1 MKDRAVVLGG
11 GGPVG
16 IAWETGVAAG
26 LALEGVKLADADF
39 ILGTSAGS
47 FVGAQLAGGRD
58 PQQLAAQQ
66 IELGRNPP
74 ARPAGAPTSAPDLT
88 PLMSFIAR
96 FPPDG
101 EPSPELRAEI
111 GQFAL
116 SSQAMFT
123 EDQFI
128 AVLSDAASKD
138 GSWPEKFA
146 CSAVDVETGDFKLWR
161 KGDGVPL
168 PRGVAS
174 SCAVPGIY
182 PPIAIRGKRWMD
194 GGMRSATCL
203 DCAAGYRR
211 VICLAVVPTM
221 ARTFMQARLDREAT
235 KVTAEGGQVEVIVP
249 DDASG
254 AAFGVNL
261 MDATRRADITA
272 AGIAQ
277 GRREAERLKAF
288 WS

>member
-1 MKDRAVVLGG
+1 MKDRALVLGG

-26 LALEGVKLADADF
+26 LAAEGVKLADADF

-47 FVGAQLAGGRD
+47 FVGAQLSGGRD
-58 PQQLAAQQ
+58 PKALAAQQ

-74 ARPAGAPTSAPDLT
+74 PRPPGAPTAAPDLT
-88 PLMSFIAR
+88 PLMAFIAR

-101 EPSPELRAEI
+101 EPGPVLRAEI
-111 GQFAL
+111 GRFAL
-116 SSQAMFT
+116 DAKAMLT

-146 CSAVDVETGDFKLWR
+146 CSAVDAETGDFKLWR
-161 KGDGVPL
+161 KGDGVPVA
-168 PRGVAS
+168 RGVAS

-182 PPIAIRGKRWMD
+182 PPISIRGKRWMD

-203 DCAAGYRR
+203 DCAAGYKR
-211 VICLAVVPTM
+211 VVCLAVVPTM
-221 ARTFMQARLDREAT
+221 ATTFMLPRLKREAA
-235 KVTAEGGQVEVIVP
+235 KVMAEGGRVEMIVP
-249 DDASG
+249 DEASG
-254 AAFGVNL
+254 AIFGVNL
-261 MDATRRADITA
+261 MDANSRAEITE